1 MLHLIAKRRINDAH
15 VFLIDL
21 VASKDNG
28 ASDTDSL
35 SMCIVGI

>member
-1 MLHLIAKRRINDAH
+1 MLRH

-21 VASKDNG
+21 VAAKDNG
-28 ASDTDSL
+28 ASDTDSW